1 MFRRVDEYLNYLA
14 VEKGVSLNTLDAYSR
29 DINRYVDFL
38 SRQGINEF
46 HDALPDNI
54 ISFLTRLREQGLET
68 PTINRTLASLRSFYK
83 YLMREGTATE
93 NPAARIELGK
103 IWMRLPDTLTREEM
117 VRLLAQPGSGSLL
130 SVRDTAMLEVMYA
143 TGIRVSELVSLTMH
157 AIHWQ
162 MGYLIAF
169 GKGGKERIVPV
180 GQKAFETLREYVE
193 NARPVLLG
201 NGATE
206 VLFVSRRGR
215 GISRQAFW
223 KIVCKYARKA
233 GLQKNVHPHT
243 FRHSFATHLLEG
255 GADLR
260 SVQVM
265 LGHSYISTT
274 QIYTHVT
281 REHLK
286 EIHRKYHPRG

>member
-1 MFRRVDEYLNYLA
+1 MLRQVDEYLNYIT

-29 DINRYVDFL
+29 DINRYADFL
-38 SRQGINEF
+38 SHQGIKEF
-46 HDALPDNI
+46 RDALPDHI
-54 ISFLTRLREQGLET
+54 ISFLTLLREQGLET
-68 PTINRTLASLRSFYK
+68 PSINRTLASLRSFYK
-83 YLMREGTATE
+83 YLMKEDAAKE

-103 IWMRLPDTLTREEM
+103 VWMRLPDTLTKDEM
-117 VRLLAQPGSGSLL
+117 VMILEQPGSSTPLSL
-130 SVRDTAMLEVMYA
+130 RDAAMLEVMYA
-143 TGIRVSELVSLTMH
+143 TGIRVSELVSLTMNT
-157 AIHWQ
+157 INWQ
-162 MGYLIAF
+162 MGYLIVF
-169 GKGGKERIVPV
+169 GKGSKERIVPV
-180 GQKAFETLREYVE
+180 GQKAFDALRRYVE
-193 NARPVLLG
+193 NTRPVLIG
-201 NGATE
+201 NNATE
-206 VLFVSRRGR
+206 MLFVSRRGR

-233 GLQKNVHPHT
+233 GLQKSVHPHT

-265 LGHSYISTT
+265 LGHSDISTT

-286 EIHRKYHPRG
+286 EVHRKFHPRG